1 MQLKLHNEGWVYFV
15 ISCLITIIIIP
26 FFTILGIFLSIL
38 SAYIFYFF
46 RDPIRT
52 ISIDDVVVSP
62 ADGLVT
68 FVGSAKN
75 PLENNVDKKNYTK
88 ISIFLSIFDVHVN
101 RIPTSGT
108 VKKIIY
114 VPGKFFNASFDKSS
128 KQNERNIVIIENDK
142 KENFVVS
149 QIAGLIARRIVC
161 NLNVKQQVIKGD
173 RYGIIKFGSRV
184 DFFMPNNYKAMVIK
198 DQIVVG
204 GETIISNPDN
214 IKELTT
220 YINK

>member
-1 MQLKLHNEGWVYFV
+1 M
-15 ISCLITIIIIP
+15 
-26 FFTILGIFLSIL
+26 
-38 SAYIFYFF
+38 
-46 RDPIRT
+46 
-52 ISIDDVVVSP
+52 
-62 ADGLVT
+62 
-68 FVGSAKN
+68 
-75 PLENNVDKKNYTK
+75 NV
-88 ISIFLSIFDVHVN
+88 FDVHVN

-108 VKKIIY
+108 IKKIIY

-128 KQNERNIVIIENDK
+128 KKNERNIVIIENDK

-149 QIAGLIARRIVC
+149 QIAGLIARRIIC

-184 DFFMPNNYKAMVIK
+184 DLFMPNNYKSMVIK